1 MIVFSPTPLLLLA
14 ILLHSSQVRTPMLL
28 SSTRHRNLL
37 KRLNRNLFLLRT
49 LPISNPLKPPNRS
62 LKPILIRLFSDP
74 LRPPNQSRNSSK
86 IQPAWKIPKPPNRKH
101 KHSRNFYSQNPRI
114 SSPPK
119 PPNRKHNL
127 YSNPSSFQTH
137 LVSTIPKPLNLNPSP
152 SPNPNFSFQ
161 HQSRSKRSRS
171 RPIPRELPKKVRRL
185 ALFSPIS
192 ARYLSNALPHRR
204 VRLFHSALFHPD
216 SKQKEQT
223 RHKNDPRATVIL
235 LQRILLS

>member
-1 MIVFSPTPLLLLA
+1 MPLLLLA

-37 KRLNRNLFLLRT
+37 KRLNRNLFLPRT

-74 LRPPNQSRNSSK
+74 PKPPNQSRNSSK

-114 SSPPK
+114 SNPPK

-127 YSNPSSFQTH
+127 YSNPSSFQIH
-137 LVSTIPKPLNLNPSP
+137 LVSTIPKPLNPSSNPSP
-152 SPNPNFSFQ
+152 NPNLNSSSNPNFSFQ
-161 HQSRSKRSRS
+161 HQSRSKRSR
-171 RPIPRELPKKVRRL
+171 PIPRELPKKARRL

-192 ARYLSNALPHRR
+192 ARYRSNALHHRH

-216 SKQKEQT
+216 SKQKKQT
-223 RHKNDPRATVIL
+223 RHKNDPRAMVIL
-235 LQRILLS
+235 PQRILLS